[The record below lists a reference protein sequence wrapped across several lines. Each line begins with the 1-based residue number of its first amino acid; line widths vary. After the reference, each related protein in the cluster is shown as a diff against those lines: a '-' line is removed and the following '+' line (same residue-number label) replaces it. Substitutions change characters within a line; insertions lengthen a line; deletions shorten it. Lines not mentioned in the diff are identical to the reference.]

1 MANYDIRFYD
11 VDPNGVIPTNPGN
24 TFTYNGPESPS
35 GTASV
40 TDNDAGAQ
48 GLTLDDDSAGNER
61 STADV
66 TINGLTSTGS
76 NIDAE
81 RAWTLFDP
89 VTGETF
95 QVVELD
101 VENGAAAGDYL
112 LSEVPLVPG
121 RQYQVVEYDSNP
133 DVGAGDPAFSST
145 DYVSADNIVSGD
157 NTANTIDASYT
168 GDPDGDQVDS
178 GFGTGANGMGDVVD
192 AGGGNDTV
200 NAGAGD
206 DQIFGGA
213 GSDSLNGGDGNDT
226 ISGDGDQSTTAESLN
241 WSAQGADNA
250 DLSGGF
256 TQTTG
261 DIDVSVSFS
270 DDGNNNAEITID
282 SSGAIYRTNEDP
294 YNLNSSAELFGTGD
308 AQTSTTTIDFTSNT
322 AQVSDEVTDVN
333 FRISDIDMSAGNHI
347 DQVTITAYDAQ
358 GNEVPVTITASGNDT
373 VNGNTVTSGDSL
385 DNPNEAAGSVLVEIA
400 GPVARVEIA
409 YENIENVTTTGTH
422 GINVSDVHFSTQ
434 PVGDA
439 DTIDGGAGDD
449 LIDAGDGDDLI
460 QFTDGFGNDT
470 VTGGETGES
479 TGDILDFS
487 ALSAPVDGV
496 YTGDEAG
503 TFTSGANSV
512 EFSEIENA
520 ILTSGNDTLDASAS
534 NSAIGIDAGAGD
546 DSITGGAG
554 DDNVI
559 GGEGNDTL
567 TGGDGANYLEGGSG
581 DDTFVAGTGA
591 DTFDGGSGQDNIDY
605 SASSGAVNVELGAFG
620 NGTAALS
627 GGDAENDSVAGGV
640 DGVIGSAFDD
650 TLIGHDFSGT
660 GPDAY
665 TNEIF
670 GGDGND
676 YIDGAGA
683 ADSLAGDAGNDT
695 IIGGTGADTI
705 DGGTGD
711 DTIYVA
717 QGDTVTGGDGDD
729 TFLLTDLNE
738 AGSGDITITGGEGDE
753 SAGDTLDFQGLIG
766 FKDITYTNT
775 DDANGGNSGFATMAD
790 GSVVNFSEIE
800 NVIICFTAGTRVLT
814 PQGQRDVAD
823 LRPGDPVLTADNG
836 VQSVRWVGRRTVPA
850 IGNLAP
856 VRIGAGLFGN
866 ERELLV
872 SPQHRMLLTGWRAQL
887 LFGESEVLSPATHLV
902 DDSQIIRQ
910 TGGEV
915 TYVHIAFDRHEIV
928 FAEGAPSESFHPGH
942 VGLKGILDP
951 CREEL
956 FRIFPELRSN
966 IGAFGPTTRRSLKKH
981 EVHAL
986 RAA

>member
-1 MANYDIRFYD
+1 
-11 VDPNGVIPTNPGN
+11 
-24 TFTYNGPESPS
+24 
-35 GTASV
+35 
-40 TDNDAGAQ
+40 
-48 GLTLDDDSAGNER
+48 
-61 STADV
+61 
-66 TINGLTSTGS
+66 
-76 NIDAE
+76 
-81 RAWTLFDP
+81 
-89 VTGETF
+89 
-95 QVVELD
+95 
-101 VENGAAAGDYL
+101 
-112 LSEVPLVPG
+112 
-121 RQYQVVEYDSNP
+121 
-133 DVGAGDPAFSST
+133 
-145 DYVSADNIVSGD
+145 
-157 NTANTIDASYT
+157 
-168 GDPDGDQVDS
+168 
-178 GFGTGANGMGDVVD
+178 GMGDVVD

-226 ISGDGDQSTTAESLN
+226 ISGDGDQSTTTESLN

-261 DIDVSVSFS
+261 NIDVSVSFS
-270 DDGNNNAEITID
+270 DDGNNNAEITIG

-567 TGGDGANYLEGGSG
+567 TGGDGATNLDGGSG

-640 DGVIGSAFDD
+640 DGVIGSAF
-650 TLIGHDFSGT
+650 
-660 GPDAY
+660 
-665 TNEIF
+665 
-670 GGDGND
+670 
-676 YIDGAGA
+676 
-683 ADSLAGDAGNDT
+683 
-695 IIGGTGADTI
+695 
-705 DGGTGD
+705 
-711 DTIYVA
+711 
-717 QGDTVTGGDGDD
+717 
-729 TFLLTDLNE
+729 
-738 AGSGDITITGGEGDE
+738 
-753 SAGDTLDFQGLIG
+753 
-766 FKDITYTNT
+766 
-775 DDANGGNSGFATMAD
+775 
-790 GSVVNFSEIE
+790 
-800 NVIICFTAGTRVLT
+800 
-814 PQGQRDVAD
+814 
-823 LRPGDPVLTADNG
+823 
-836 VQSVRWVGRRTVPA
+836 
-850 IGNLAP
+850 
-856 VRIGAGLFGN
+856 
-866 ERELLV
+866 
-872 SPQHRMLLTGWRAQL
+872 
-887 LFGESEVLSPATHLV
+887 
-902 DDSQIIRQ
+902 
-910 TGGEV
+910 
-915 TYVHIAFDRHEIV
+915 
-928 FAEGAPSESFHPGH
+928 
-942 VGLKGILDP
+942 
-951 CREEL
+951 
-956 FRIFPELRSN
+956 
-966 IGAFGPTTRRSLKKH
+966 
-981 EVHAL
+981 
-986 RAA
+986 

>member
-1 MANYDIRFYD
+1 MANYDLRFYD
-11 VDPNGVIPTNPGN
+11 YNPVGVIPTGTND
-24 TFTYNGPESPS
+24 TFTWNGPENPT

-40 TDNDAGAQ
+40 TDDGVGAD
-48 GLTLDDDSAGNER
+48 GYTLDDNIRDENAV
-61 STADV
+61 ADV
-66 TINGLTSTGS
+66 SINGVTSSGAAVE
-76 NIDAE
+76 AE
-81 RAWTLFDP
+81 RAWSLYDP
-89 VTGETF
+89 VTGQTF
-95 QVVELD
+95 EVIEFEV
-101 VENGAAAGDYL
+101 NGGGAAGSYTV
-112 LSEVPLVPG
+112 SEIPLVPG
-121 RQYQVVEYDSNP
+121 REYTVVDYDTSPNFS
-133 DVGAGDPAFSST
+133 AGEATFSAQ
-145 DYVSADNIVSGD
+145 DYESADNIVSGD
-157 NTANTIDASYT
+157 DNANTINASYT
-168 GDPDGDQVDS
+168 GDPDGDQVDG
-178 GFGTGANGMGDVVD
+178 GFGTGADGMGDVID
-192 AGGGNDTV
+192 AGGGNDTI
-200 NAGAGD
+200 ASGAGD
-206 DQIFGGA
+206 DLIYGGTGA
-213 GSDSLNGGDGNDT
+213 DSISGGDGNDT
-226 ISGDGDQSTTAESLN
+226 ILGDQDLTATTESLN
-241 WSAQGADNA
+241 WSAQGGDEA
-250 DLSGGF
+250 DLASGF
-256 TQTTG
+256 TQNTG
-261 DIDVSVSFS
+261 DMNVSVSFAS
-270 DDGNNNAEITID
+270 DGNNAPTYQVETSDANYTT
-282 SSGAIYRTNEDP
+282 GEDP
-294 YNLNSSAELFGTGD
+294 FATNSSVELFGTGD
-308 AQTSTTTIDFTSNT
+308 GATSTTTIDFSAANGS
-322 AQVSDEVTDVN
+322 VGNEVTDVT
-333 FRISDIDMSAGNHI
+333 FRINDIDMSAGNHI
-347 DQVTITAYDAQ
+347 DQLTVTAYDAQ
-358 GNEVPVTITASGNDT
+358 GNEVPVTLSTTGNDT
-373 VNGNTVTSGDSL
+373 INGNTVTSGSTL
-385 DNPNEAAGSVLVEIA
+385 DTSADANGSVLVDIA
-400 GPVARVEIA
+400 GPVARIEISYSNVET
-409 YENIENVTTTGTH
+409 NITAAGTH
-422 GINVSDVHFSTQ
+422 GVTVTDIYFDTMA
-434 PVGDA
+434 VGDA

-470 VTGGETGES
+470 VAGGETGES
-479 TGDILDFS
+479 IGDILDFS

-546 DSITGGAG
+546 DAITGGAG
-554 DDNVI
+554 NDYVI
-559 GGEGNDTL
+559 GGAGDDTL
-567 TGGDGANYLEGGSG
+567 TGGDGANYLDGGSG

-591 DTFDGGSGQDNIDY
+591 DTFDGGAGQDNIDY

-738 AGSGDITITGGEGDE
+738 AGSGDITITGGEGSE

-902 DDSQIIRQ
+902 DDTQIIRQ

>member
-1 MANYDIRFYD
+1 MANYDLRFYD
-11 VDPNGVIPTNPGN
+11 YNPVGVIPTGTND
-24 TFTYNGPESPS
+24 TFTWNGPENPT

-40 TDNDAGAQ
+40 TDDGVGAD
-48 GLTLDDDSAGNER
+48 GYTLDDNIRDENAV
-61 STADV
+61 ADV
-66 TINGLTSTGS
+66 SINGVTSSGAAVE
-76 NIDAE
+76 AE
-81 RAWTLFDP
+81 RAWSLYDP
-89 VTGETF
+89 VTGQTF
-95 QVVELD
+95 EVIEFEV
-101 VENGAAAGDYL
+101 NGGGAAGSYTV
-112 LSEVPLVPG
+112 SEIPLVPG
-121 RQYQVVEYDSNP
+121 REYTVVDYDTSPNFS
-133 DVGAGDPAFSST
+133 AGEATFSAQ
-145 DYVSADNIVSGD
+145 DYESADNIVSGD
-157 NTANTIDASYT
+157 DTANTINASYT
-168 GDPDGDQVDS
+168 GDPDGDQVDG
-178 GFGTGANGMGDVVD
+178 GFGTGADGMGDVID
-192 AGGGNDTV
+192 AGGGNDTIA
-200 NAGAGD
+200 AGAGD
-206 DQIFGGA
+206 DLIYGGTGA
-213 GSDSLNGGDGNDT
+213 DSISGGDGNDT
-226 ISGDGDQSTTAESLN
+226 ILGDQDLTSTTESLN
-241 WSAQGADNA
+241 WSAQGGDEANLA
-250 DLSGGF
+250 SGF
-256 TQTTG
+256 TQNTG
-261 DIDVSVSFS
+261 DMNVTVSFAS
-270 DDGNNNAEITID
+270 DGNNAPTYQVETSDANYTT
-282 SSGAIYRTNEDP
+282 GEDP
-294 YNLNSSAELFGTGD
+294 FAANSSVELFGTGD
-308 AQTSTTTIDFTSNT
+308 GATSTTTIDFSAANGS
-322 AQVSDEVTDVN
+322 VGDEVTDVT
-333 FRISDIDMSAGNHI
+333 FRINDIDMSAGNHI
-347 DQVTITAYDAQ
+347 DQLTVTAYDAQ
-358 GNEVPVTITASGNDT
+358 GNEVPVTLSTTGNDT
-373 VNGNTVTSGDSL
+373 INGNTVTAGSTL
-385 DNPNEAAGSVLVEIA
+385 DTSADANGSVLVDIA
-400 GPVARVEIA
+400 GPVARIEISYSNVET
-409 YENIENVTTTGTH
+409 NITAAGTH
-422 GINVSDVHFSTQ
+422 GVTVTDIYFDTMA
-434 PVGDA
+434 VGDA
-439 DTIDGGAGDD
+439 DTIDGGAGND

-470 VTGGETGES
+470 VVGGETGES
-479 TGDILDFS
+479 IGDILDFS

-496 YTGDEAG
+496 YTGDETG

-554 DDNVI
+554 DDYVI
-559 GGEGNDTL
+559 GNAGNDTL

-738 AGSGDITITGGEGDE
+738 AGGGDVTITGGEGGE

-902 DDSQIIRQ
+902 DDTQIIRQ

>member
-1 MANYDIRFYD
+1 MANYDVRFYD
-11 VDPNGVIPTNPGN
+11 VDPAGLIPTFSGG
-24 TFTYNGPESPS
+24 TFTYSGPESPS

-48 GLTLDDDSAGNER
+48 GLTLDDDSAGNEN

-89 VTGETF
+89 VTGQTF
-95 QVVELD
+95 QVVQLD

-112 LSEVPLVPG
+112 LSEIPLVPG
-121 RQYQVVEYDSNP
+121 RQYQVLDYDSNP
-133 DVGAGDPAFSST
+133 DVSAGDPAFSST

-157 NTANTIDASYT
+157 NNANTIDASYT
-168 GDPDGDQVDS
+168 GDPDGDRVDS
-178 GFGTGANGMGDVVD
+178 GFGTGTDGMDDVID
-192 AGGGNDTV
+192 ARGGNDTV
-200 NAGAGD
+200 VSGAGD

-226 ISGDGDQSTTAESLN
+226 ISGDGEWSTTTESLN
-241 WSAQGADNA
+241 WTAQGADNA

-270 DDGNNNAEITID
+270 DDGNNNAEITVD
-282 SSGAIYRTNEDP
+282 SSNAIYRTGEDP
-294 YNLNSSAELFGTGD
+294 YNLNSSAELYGTGD
-308 AQTSTTTIDFTSNT
+308 AQTSTTTIAFASNN

-347 DQVTITAYDAQ
+347 DQVTIRAYDAE

-373 VNGNTVTSGDSL
+373 VDGNTVTAGNSL
-385 DNPNEAAGSVLVEIA
+385 DNPNQAAGSVLVEIA
-400 GPVARVEIA
+400 GPVARVEIS
-409 YENIENVTTTGTH
+409 YSNIENVTAAGTH
-422 GINVSDVHFSTQ
+422 GVNVSDVHFSTQ
-434 PVGDA
+434 PVGA
-439 DTIDGGAGDD
+439 GDTIDGGAGDD

-460 QFTDGFGNDT
+460 QFSDGFGNDT
-470 VTGGETGES
+470 VAGGETGE
-479 TGDILDFS
+479 TNGDILDFS
-487 ALSAPVDGV
+487 ALSAPVDGT
-496 YTGDEAG
+496 YSGDEAG
-503 TFTSGANSV
+503 TFTSGSNSV
-512 EFSEIENA
+512 TFSEIENV
-520 ILTSGNDTLDASAS
+520 ILTDGDDTVDATDATTGV
-534 NSAIGIDAGAGD
+534 NIDGGAGA
-546 DSITGGAG
+546 DSITGGTGG
-554 DDNVI
+554 DSLL
-559 GGEGNDTL
+559 GGDGNDTL
-567 TGGDGANYLEGGSG
+567 AGGAGANLLEGGTG
-581 DDTFVAGTGA
+581 DDLFVGGTGA
-591 DTFDGGSGQDNIDY
+591 DTFSGGSGQDNLDY
-605 SASSGAVNVELGAFG
+605 SGSSGAINVDLST
-620 NGTAALS
+620 NTLS
-627 GGDAENDSVAGGV
+627 GGDAENDSISGGI

-650 TLIGHDFSGT
+650 TLIGFDDESTASGT
-660 GPDAY
+660 AY
-665 TNEIF
+665 TNVF
-670 GGDGND
+670 SGGDGND
-676 YIDGAGA
+676 SIDGAGG

-711 DTIYVA
+711 DTIHVA

-738 AGSGDITITGGEGDE
+738 AGSGNISIVGGEGAE
-753 SAGDTLDFQGLIG
+753 TGGDTLDFQGLIG

-775 DDANGGNSGFATMAD
+775 DDAAGGLTGFATMAD

-814 PQGQRDVAD
+814 PRGQRDVAD

-836 VQSVRWVGRRTVPA
+836 VQTVRWVGRRTVPA

-866 ERELLV
+866 ERDLLV

-902 DDSQIIRQ
+902 DDNQIIRQ
-910 TGGEV
+910 TGGDV

-981 EVHAL
+981 EVQAL

>member
-178 GFGTGANGMGDVVD
+178 GFGTGANGMGDVID

-226 ISGDGDQSTTAESLN
+226 ISGDGDRSTTTESLN

-261 DIDVSVSFS
+261 NIDVSVSFS

-373 VNGNTVTSGDSL
+373 VNGNTVTSGDTL
-385 DNPNEAAGSVLVEIA
+385 DNPNQAAGSVLVEIA

-479 TGDILDFS
+479 IGDILDFS

-520 ILTSGNDTLDASAS
+520 ILTSGDDTLDGSAS
-534 NSAIGIDAGAGD
+534 NSQIGVD
-546 DSITGGAG
+546 GGAG
-554 DDNVI
+554 
-559 GGEGNDTL
+559 NDQL
-567 TGGDGANYLEGGSG
+567 TGGSAADFLFGGDGDDVLEGGAGG
-581 DDTFVAGTGA
+581 DFLDGGTGQDDA
-591 DTFDGGSGQDNIDY
+591 SYAGS
-605 SASSGAVNVELGAFG
+605 SEAVNINLAT
-620 NGTAALS
+620 GTAT
-627 GGDAENDSVAGGV
+627 GGDATGDTLSGI
-640 DGVIGSAFDD
+640 DGLIGSDFDD
-650 TLIGHDFSGT
+650 TLVGFDFSDTNPGT
-660 GPDAY
+660 AF
-665 TNEIF
+665 TNNF
-670 GGDGND
+670 SGGDGSD

-711 DTIYVA
+711 DTIHVA

-738 AGSGDITITGGEGDE
+738 AGSGDITITGGEGGE

-942 VGLKGILDP
+942 VGLNGILDP